1 MMGVHVMEQD
11 QPNPSTEI
19 PEQEPD
25 PPKPARTYN
34 EKQEK
39 DEKDRRDPLG
49 ALSSAAFLIWAGV
62 VLLLNNIGRA
72 AILTVVLDRLNVPE
86 MWLPFDLPFVDLRIW
101 QAFFLGWAV
110 IVLAEALVRTLVP
123 IYRWNVIGN
132 LFWAGVLLGITLGR
146 WTIIGPAVLIA
157 IGLSVLIQGFM
168 RRA

>member
-1 MMGVHVMEQD
+1 MEQD
-11 QPNPSTEI
+11 QPNPPTET
-19 PEQEPD
+19 PE
-25 PPKPARTYN
+25 PKPDHPMPARSYN

-39 DEKDRRDPLG
+39 EEKDRRDPLG

-62 VLLLNNIGRA
+62 VLLLNNMGRA
-72 AILTVVLDRLNVPE
+72 AILTAVLDRLNVPE
-86 MWLPFDLPFVDLRIW
+86 MWLPFNLPFVDLRIW

>member
-1 MMGVHVMEQD
+1 MEQD
-11 QPNPSTEI
+11 QPTPPTEI
-19 PEQEPD
+19 PDQEPD
-25 PPKPARTYN
+25 RPTPPRTYN

-62 VLLLNNIGRA
+62 VLLLNNMGRA
-72 AILTVVLDRLNVPE
+72 AILTAVLDRLNVPE
-86 MWLPFDLPFVDLRIW
+86 MWLPFDLPFVDLRVW

-110 IVLAEALVRTLVP
+110 IVLAEAFVRTLVP

>member
-1 MMGVHVMEQD
+1 M
-11 QPNPSTEI
+11 
-19 PEQEPD
+19 
-25 PPKPARTYN
+25 PARSYH

-39 DEKDRRDPLG
+39 EEKDRRDPLG

-62 VLLLNNIGRA
+62 VLLLNNMGRA
-72 AILTVVLDRLNVPE
+72 AILTAVLDRLNVPE
-86 MWLPFDLPFVDLRIW
+86 MWLPFNLPFVDLRIW